1 MERKTERPDF
11 MAYIMRFNDERGMSV
26 PEIDATANA
35 MVIAGSGKYYAPFL
49 LLLYFLEA
57 RALDT

>member
-1 MERKTERPDF
+1 
-11 MAYIMRFNDERGMSV
+11 MRFNDERGMSV